1 MGFLWRVTKFTA
13 RVALVAGAVKL
24 SLDNDVWSLN
34 TVKGSDLYCRL
45 KEYILPGT
53 IVYPQKLPSKEEV
66 LSEAGSS
73 WNSGVDRVF
82 NVIENV
88 PSSTQ
93 QVANGI
99 IGKSIIG
106 SK

>member
-1 MGFLWRVTKFTA
+1 MKCDKMKKIMLVFGTRPEAIKMCPLIMELQRRNDIGVTVVVTGQH
-13 RVALVAGAVKL
+13 RQML
-24 SLDNDVWSLN
+24 
-34 TVKGSDLYCRL
+34 
-45 KEYILPGT
+45 E
-53 IVYPQKLPSKEEV
+53 QV
-66 LSEAGSS
+66 LQ
-73 WNSGVDRVF
+73 VF